1 MTFRRRWL
9 AKPPRLRLFARF
21 GKDMCSS
28 VWKASWATQKPDG
41 RSGLKNRQP
50 EHLEK
55 PENQVF
61 SPECGGS
68 ALCACGSRC
77 RGSALMVSSSPKE
90 SRKRQ
95 NSTKMIL
102 IELKVCT
109 HLLQGVTK
117 MSTKFELQKIKA
129 WTLAHKTCSQTRVF
143 CQILFEVMDLCA
155 LEKYAQTT

>member
-1 MTFRRRWL
+1 MNWCFDN
-9 AKPPRLRLFARF
+9 F
-21 GKDMCSS
+21 
-28 VWKASWATQKPDG
+28 G

-55 PENQVF
+55 LENHVF

-68 ALCACGSRC
+68 AVCTCGDWC
-77 RGSALMVSSSPKE
+77 GGSALMVSSSPNK
-90 SRKRQ
+90 RPKRQ
-95 NSTKMIL
+95 NSTKLIL

-129 WTLAHKTCSQTRVF
+129 
-143 CQILFEVMDLCA
+143 
-155 LEKYAQTT
+155 